1 MLAAA
6 FGTGQVA
13 FSILWFALFLVEI
26 WLMLSVFVDIFRSH
40 DLRGWAKAL
49 WVLFVIA
56 IPLLGILAYF
66 ILRGDK
72 MRAHQLA
79 AREGGGGWGGGGWG
93 GPPPPGWGGPPRSA
107 HDVVA
112 SLHRLAELRDRGEI
126 TAEQYRRLRDELLGE
141 DGGPGAH

>member
-1 MLAAA
+1 MLAAAA

-13 FSILWFALFLVEI
+13 LSILWFALFMVEM

-49 WVLFVIA
+49 WVLFVLA
-56 IPLLGILAYF
+56 VPLLGILAYF
-66 ILRGDK
+66 IVRGDK

-79 AREGGGGWGGGGWG
+79 ARDGGGGWAGRGSSFDQ
-93 GPPPPGWGGPPRSA
+93 PPGWGPPAARSP
-107 HDVVA
+107 HDVIA

-126 TAEQYRRLRDELLGE
+126 TADEYRRLRDELLG
-141 DGGPGAH
+141 DG